1 LFFLDPDG
9 QIGQALLLGRLD
21 AAVEMCMKQ
30 NMMADA
36 LLLAMTGG
44 TELLAR
50 TQQRYFKVDA
60 LHF

>member
-1 LFFLDPDG
+1 
-9 QIGQALLLGRLD
+9 
-21 AAVEMCMKQ
+21 MKQ